1 VNRAAWIGAWRWAR
15 MIESGR
21 WQIYDQDTHEPVPT
35 TEERIDEI
43 YPRDIFVTHRRAL
56 DIVRAREQG

>member
-1 VNRAAWIGAWRWAR
+1 